1 MAFRK
6 LAPVGLDV
14 HAQVAR
20 LFGLRLEDRQ
30 HLFQSSDMSG
40 TGQGIGMR
48 PHQLR
53 IGGCGPVCT

>member
-6 LAPVGLDV
+6 LAPSDWMCTRKL
-14 HAQVAR
+14 R

-30 HLFQSSDMSG
+30 HPFQSSDMSG

-53 IGGCGPVCT
+53 IGGCGPVCI